1 MPHLKVLLLPLKRLF
16 QPWCDDVIDAIGQR
30 HDLSVLDDSHPI
42 APQFDG
48 VEAVIDQ
55 GGSVG
60 TREMMDAAKDA
71 RLWQIL
77 GTGFDHFD
85 LEYIRRKDI
94 AVANC
99 PGQFSSIALA
109 EMAFMFILMLA
120 RQYRQAAADFASG
133 VFNEAVGREL
143 TDLNL
148 GIIGFGASGQELAR
162 RAKAFGMNILAIDVR
177 TIQPEIIQEI
187 KPNLM
192 GTPADLD
199 NVVAASD
206 FLSLHLHLNAATRR
220 IIDAR
225 RIELMKSTACLINI
239 ARGAL
244 VDESALYHA
253 LSKGKLG
260 GAGIDVFAQEPPDP
274 SLPVFKLPN
283 VVVTPHIAGVTY
295 ETSLRRAKC
304 AAENVNRL
312 ALGLNPLYR
321 IDQ

>member
-1 MPHLKVLLLPLKRLF
+1 MPRLKVLLLPLKRLF

-60 TREMMDAAKDA
+60 TREMMDAAKDT

-85 LEYIRRKDI
+85 LEYIRNKDI

-120 RQYRQAAADFASG
+120 HQYRQAASDFASG
-133 VFNEAVGREL
+133 VFNEAVGQEL

-148 GIIGFGASGQELAR
+148 GIIGFGASGQDLAR

-187 KPNLM
+187 KPDLM

-199 NVVAASD
+199 NVMAASD

-225 RIELMKSTACLINI
+225 RIELMKSSACLINV

-274 SLPVFKLPN
+274 SLPVFQLPN

-295 ETSLRRAKC
+295 QTSLRRAKC

-321 IDQ
+321 VDQ